1 MTASPTRGA
10 IESSRD
16 PDRPWRVGDGPVLFS
31 TCTDLVPLDHHDPP
45 WSWDVEGYYRELGVG
60 WRAGKDELRR
70 AYLALDGSSSPR
82 LTYVLAQ
89 LLDPE
94 TRRRYDR
101 TPPDERFEDTYLAEH
116 RQAQEQADYS
126 EFMFAGWVLRTRHG
140 KVGLT
145 DAKLASVVGEQ
156 MGWGP
161 DDVRLHGPQAVDSKD
176 ACEHHGEAPPP
187 ARYPYGYYRWRS
199 DSDDEGLLA
208 EWQRLLVSAA
218 SERGLHARLAVG
230 IKGET
235 PHPWVHARVGR
246 VDVLFVD
253 EHHRPD
259 QHDATRA
266 IDLVVEITPSAAPMA
281 HQTTG

>member
-16 PDRPWRVGDGPVLFS
+16 PERPWRVGDGPVLFS
-31 TCTDLVPLDHHDPP
+31 TCVDLVPLGHYEPP

-140 KVGLT
+140 QVGLT

-187 ARYPYGYYRWRS
+187 AEYPYGYYRWRS
-199 DSDDEGLLA
+199 DSDDERLLA
-208 EWQRLLVSAA
+208 LWQRLLVSAA

-235 PHPWVHARVGR
+235 PHPWVHATVGR
-246 VDVLFVD
+246 VDVLLVD
-253 EHHRPD
+253 EHHWPD
-259 QHDATRA
+259 RHDATRA
-266 IDLVVEITPSAAPMA
+266 IDLVAVITPSAAPMA